1 MSAFED
7 IQEKIKSSWANIT
20 AELRK
25 KVFGANN
32 ENIDLLVDTFYKLE
46 PPQRNAVI
54 GGGIALLGLVVFA
67 FLALYFSQISALNR
81 DLNRRFDALYEIKE
95 LKADYLR
102 EDKRF
107 QNLSEALSGAG
118 SVRIKPY
125 FEKIANEQG
134 VQISDISE
142 SRVPLPADNP
152 LGAKFNEV
160 KADVRLSKISIPRL
174 LNFIVEIEKG
184 EGFVRVQDIDIRAVG
199 TKLFFE
205 VTLKARGLA
214 PAG

>member
-7 IQEKIKSSWANIT
+7 IQDKIKSGWANVT
-20 AELRK
+20 SELRK

-54 GGGIALLGLVVFA
+54 GGGVALLGLIVFS

-107 QNLSEALSGAG
+107 QGLSDALAGAG

-125 FEKIANEQG
+125 FEKVANDQG
-134 VQISDISE
+134 VQITDISE
-142 SRVPLPADNP
+142 SRSPLSADNP
-152 LGAKFNEV
+152 LGAKFEEV

-174 LNFIVEIEKG
+174 LNFIIEIEKG

-214 PAG
+214 PKS

>member
-1 MSAFED
+1 
-7 IQEKIKSSWANIT
+7 
-20 AELRK
+20 LRK

-54 GGGIALLGLVVFA
+54 GGGVALLGLIVFS

-107 QNLSEALSGAG
+107 QGLSDALAGAG

-125 FEKIANEQG
+125 FEKVANDQG
-134 VQISDISE
+134 VQITDISE
-142 SRVPLPADNP
+142 SRSPLSADNP
-152 LGAKFNEV
+152 LGAKFEEV

-174 LNFIVEIEKG
+174 LNFIIEIEKG

-214 PAG
+214 PKS

>member
-7 IQEKIKSSWANIT
+7 IQEKIKSGWANIT

-25 KVFGANN
+25 KIFGANN

-54 GGGIALLGLVVFA
+54 GGGVAALGLIVFG
-67 FLALYFSQISALNR
+67 FLALYFSQINALNR

-107 QNLSEALSGAG
+107 QNLSDALGGAG

-125 FEKIANEQG
+125 FEKIANDQG

-142 SRVPLPADNP
+142 SRAPLSADNP
-152 LGAKFNEV
+152 LGSKFEEV

-174 LNFIVEIEKG
+174 LNFIIEIEKG

-214 PAG
+214 AKS

>member
-20 AELRK
+20 GELRK
-25 KVFGANN
+25 KVFGSNN

-54 GGGIALLGLVVFA
+54 GGGIALLGLLVFS
-67 FLALYFSQISALNR
+67 FLALYFSQINALNR

-107 QNLSEALSGAG
+107 QNLSDALGGAG

-142 SRVPLPADNP
+142 SRAPLPADNP
-152 LGAKFNEV
+152 LGAKFQEV